1 MRPVWKW
8 VIGIVAFII
17 IGLVST
23 TWYFSTRWK
32 PIVEDQLK
40 EAIKNASDSL
50 YTLKYD
56 DLDINLGLGNVI
68 VKNAELIPDSNVYKQ
83 MDLRKEAPNNRV
95 HIKVSKIKI
104 LDFSIRE
111 ILANKKLKIK
121 TIAFE
126 SPEIHLMNEF
136 HAYNDTVSTK
146 PQKTLYE
153 SVKKFLNAIQVGG
166 IEVGNIDFK
175 YSQLDKGKSTSMD
188 IKKVNLKV
196 RDVLIDS
203 TSIDDSARFYH
214 TKMIDLEIPGF
225 EYTLPGGLYK
235 TKFEKL
241 KINTEEQNIL
251 LTKVSYGPAL
261 KKEAFYQKKGN
272 GGTISTLQFDTLRLE
287 KLDFKSLM
295 RNKQV
300 LAKRVQVKN
309 GSVVIAA
316 DKRFPGPPSSKI
328 GQAPHQRLLQMTS
341 LLRLDTVFIEHVDV
355 TYAEFSKKYMRE
367 GSISFEQARGHLT
380 NVTNDSIAL
389 RKDKWMR
396 ADITAKVMGKG
407 VLNVKF
413 GFDMLSKNGVHTYS
427 GSLGAMNAT
436 AFNRILR
443 PLLNVE
449 ISSGNIQKIAFDFQ
463 ANDYRNWGKF
473 KFDYNH
479 LKINLIELGEKKKST
494 KAAISFIVNSFL
506 LNDSNP
512 DANGIYHVGDVN
524 YKRVAQHTF
533 FKTLWQSL
541 LAGIKECVGMSPER
555 EAQLMGTAKKTTST
569 VSKTKTFF
577 NKLFKKEDKEQD
589 KQ

>member
-17 IGLVST
+17 IGLMSA
-23 TWYFSTRWK
+23 TWYLSTRWK

-68 VKNAELIPDSNVYKQ
+68 VTNAELIPDSTIYKE

-104 LDFSIRE
+104 LNFSIRE
-111 ILANKKLKIK
+111 ILVNKKLKIK

-126 SPEIHLMNEF
+126 SPKIHLMNEF
-136 HAYNDTVSTK
+136 HAYNDTLSTK

-166 IEVGNIDFK
+166 VEVADIDFK
-175 YSQLDKGKSTSMD
+175 YSQLDKGKSTNME

-214 TKMIDLEIPGF
+214 TKMIDLEIPEF

-235 TKFEKL
+235 AKFEKL

-251 LTKVSYGPAL
+251 LTKVSYAPAL
-261 KKEAFYQKKGN
+261 KKEAFYQKKGK
-272 GGTISTLQFDTLRLE
+272 GGSISTIQFDTLRLE
-287 KLDFKSLM
+287 QLDFKSLM

-300 LAKRVQVKN
+300 IARRMQVKN
-309 GSVVIAA
+309 GSVRIAA
-316 DKRFPGPPSSKI
+316 DKRFPGPPTSKI
-328 GQAPHQRLLQMTS
+328 GQAPHQRILQMKS
-341 LLRLDTVFIEHVDV
+341 LIRLDTVFLEHVDV
-355 TYAEFSKKYMRE
+355 TYSEFSKKYMRE
-367 GSISFEQARGHLT
+367 GSISFNQARGYLT
-380 NVTNDSIAL
+380 NVTNDSVAL
-389 RKDKWMR
+389 VKNKWMR
-396 ADITAKVMGKG
+396 ADLFAKVMDRG
-407 VLNVKF
+407 VLHVKF
-413 GFDMLSKNGVHTYS
+413 GFDMLSKNGEHTYS

-449 ISSGNIQKIAFDFQ
+449 IASGNIQKIEFDFQ
-463 ANDYRNWGKF
+463 ANDHRNWGTF

-479 LKINLIELGEKKKST
+479 LKINLIELGEKKAST
-494 KAAISFIVNSFL
+494 KLAVSFLVNNIL

-512 DANGIYHVGDVN
+512 DANKIYHVGHVN

-555 EAQLMGTAKKTTST
+555 EAKLMGTAEKATGT

-577 NKLFKKEDKEQD
+577 NKLFKKKDKEKD
-589 KQ
+589 KK